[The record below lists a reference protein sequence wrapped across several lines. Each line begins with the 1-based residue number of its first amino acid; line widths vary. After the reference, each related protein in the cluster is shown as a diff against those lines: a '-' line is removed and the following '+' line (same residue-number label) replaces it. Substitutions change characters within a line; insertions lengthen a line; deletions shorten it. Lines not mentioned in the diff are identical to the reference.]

1 MKRRPGQLSDCSF
14 VYGTERI
21 ERANCS
27 RKFEK
32 FRAGA
37 HFRPISWG
45 RDGYHGFIKEQK
57 AQAGEAASRPK
68 DTRRQILEAARRT
81 LEIKGLLGASTREI
95 AREAGVADGTIYVHF
110 ADRIELFLA
119 LLQEYLPPFVE
130 PLRRLEHL
138 AGRRT
143 VRANLADVIEGAL
156 YWFEKLLPLFAPLA
170 ADPVLHGAFRQRLNE
185 RKEGPHLSV
194 AALEA
199 YLAAEQKLGRV
210 HPRANPRASAVL
222 LFGACQYWIFIVQGL
237 GNDLGFTR
245 ADFVKDVLQS
255 LMIGLER
262 PPRTGRAAKPMTTGS

>member
-1 MKRRPGQLSDCSF
+1 MGELFQENLKNSGLALTFLLIPPRR
-14 VYGTERI
+14 YGY
-21 ERANCS
+21 
-27 RKFEK
+27 
-32 FRAGA
+32 
-37 HFRPISWG
+37 
-45 RDGYHGFIKEQK
+45 DGFISEQK
-57 AQAGEAASRPK
+57 AHAGEPVSRPK

-81 LEIKGLLGASTREI
+81 LETKGLLGASTREI
-95 AREAGVADGTIYVHF
+95 AREAGVADGTLYVHF

-143 VRANLADVIEGAL
+143 VRANLADVVQGAL

-170 ADPVLHGAFRQRLNE
+170 ADPFLHNAFRQRLKE
-185 RKEGPHLSV
+185 RNEGPHLSV

-210 HPRANPRASAVL
+210 HPKANPRASAVL

-237 GNDLGFTR
+237 DNDLGFTR
-245 ADFVKDVLQS
+245 SSFIKDVVHS
-255 LMIGLER
+255 LMIGLEPLPRKAR
-262 PPRTGRAAKPMTTGS
+262 PSKTAGPDS